1 MNDVIYTIRNASHGT
16 YVYVGREEKF
26 KIRALFYLKS
36 KGAIAIE
43 EKGLPRLVGWKEKF

>member
-1 MNDVIYTIRNASHGT
+1 MPVMVHTFLLFELLSL
-16 YVYVGREEKF
+16 KF

-43 EKGLPRLVGWKEKF
+43 EKGLSCLVGWKENGKEG